1 MTAAVVIVTKNRRDD
16 LRTAIRSAVAQTGPV
31 EVIVVDDG
39 STDGTSAMVREEFPT
54 VRVETRAESRGYV
67 VRRNEAARVATAD
80 VIVSIDDD
88 AELVSP
94 TTVTQSLQDFDH
106 PRIGAIA
113 IPCIE
118 PNRSDRILQRPPS
131 PHGQWVTDC
140 FVGTAYAVRRDIFLA
155 VGGFRGSLIH
165 QGEERDFCLRM
176 LAAGWVVRLG
186 RADALHHYE
195 SPNRSTAR
203 MDYYGRRNDILFA
216 WHHVPH
222 LALAPHLVGTTINAV
237 RSAARAGR
245 WRDMMRGTMAGYAG
259 LHSIDRAPVTTDIY
273 RLHRR
278 LKTAAAVPL
287 TDVLADLPAVANGD
301 PC

>member
-1 MTAAVVIVTKNRRDD
+1 MTAAVVIVTKNRRDE
-16 LRTAIRSAVAQTGPV
+16 LRTAIRSAVAQAGPV

-39 STDGTSAMVREEFPT
+39 STDDTAAMARAEFPM
-54 VRVETRAESRGYV
+54 VRVESHAQSRGLV
-67 VRRNEAARVATAD
+67 VRRNEAARVTDAD

-88 AELVSP
+88 AELVST
-94 TTVTQSLQDFDH
+94 TTVKQTLQDFDH
-106 PRIGAIA
+106 PRIGAVA
-113 IPCIE
+113 IPCVE
-118 PNRSDRILQRPPS
+118 PNRGDRILQRPPS
-131 PHGQWVTDC
+131 PDGQWVTDC
-140 FVGTAYAVRRDIFLA
+140 FVGTAYAVRRDVFLT
-155 VGGFRGSLIH
+155 VGGFRDSLIH

-195 SPNRSTAR
+195 SPKRSTAR

-216 WHHVPH
+216 WHHVPR

-237 RSAARAGR
+237 RSAAEAGR
-245 WRDMMRGTMAGYAG
+245 WRDMMRGTLAGYAG
-259 LHSIDRAPVTTDIY
+259 LRSGDRAPVTTDIY

-287 TDVLADLPAVANGD
+287 TDLLAELPAIANGE